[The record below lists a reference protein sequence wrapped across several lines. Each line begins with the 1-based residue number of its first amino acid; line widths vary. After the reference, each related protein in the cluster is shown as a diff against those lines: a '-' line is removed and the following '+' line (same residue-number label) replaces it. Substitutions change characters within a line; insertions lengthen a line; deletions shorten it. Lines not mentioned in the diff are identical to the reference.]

1 MSNRNRF
8 AQLLVGVAGI
18 AIGGVIYL
26 ESANALSGKFRP
38 ETFSA
43 SAPDTIPQRISSR
56 SINFTDTIQRFAR
69 SNGTVEFIPLTGRP
83 IQLQARNDFVCPSD
97 LESLTNEML
106 EDLPSYANRVNT
118 RSRVGGSQLG
128 GYVLIAGRPDFEPL
142 ALGPGEWTSP
152 AGIEASD
159 LKQVFMTTLERQY
172 TAGKRFSLQQY
183 HWLFMAET
191 PRGWRLAMMFSRTAI
206 KPSKRPPTPPRD
218 SSDGIVAQA
227 VRLWLEDCYNGSIRR
242 GPLR

>member
-1 MSNRNRF
+1 MSNRNGF
-8 AQLLVGVAGI
+8 ARLLVSVAGL
-18 AIGGVIYL
+18 AIGGLVHL
-26 ESANALSGKFRP
+26 ESAIALSGRLGL
-38 ETFSA
+38 EIFSA
-43 SAPDTIPQRISSR
+43 SVPNAVPPPIH
-56 SINFTDTIQRFAR
+56 FAEAIQRSTRFDRTA
-69 SNGTVEFIPLTGRP
+69 EFIPPIDRP

-97 LESLTNEML
+97 LESLTNEMI

-128 GYVLIAGRPDFEPL
+128 GYVLVAGRPEFEPL
-142 ALGPGEWTSP
+142 TLGPGEWTSP
-152 AGIEASD
+152 AGIDASA
-159 LKQVFMTTLERQY
+159 LRQVFMTTLERQY

-191 PRGWRLAMMFSRTAI
+191 PRGWRLAMMFSRTTI

-227 VRLWLEDCYNGSIRR
+227 VRLWLDDCYNGSVRR